1 MVKKVIEFK
10 ELTVKFSTPKR
21 ELKAADNVTFDIQ
34 KGEIFGIVGTSGA
47 GKSTLLRTNKSVTAA
62 YFGRGKN

>member
-10 ELTVKFSTPKR
+10 ELTVKFSTPKG

-34 KGEIFGIVGTSGA
+34 KGEIFA
-47 GKSTLLRTNKSVTAA
+47 TAA
-62 YFGRGKN
+62 AVL